1 MYIQSYKKSIL
12 GEILMKDKLDFL
24 NQIMRDT
31 GKGIKGY
38 LKAQLILMFITF
50 LILAIGLDIIDVSY
64 SILIAILIAIVDILP
79 VLGSGIIM
87 IPWSLINFILGN
99 NSLGKDIAILYIIL
113 TISRQFIEPKI
124 VGKEIGVRPL
134 YTFLS
139 TIIGSIILGPIGI
152 IIGPL
157 IAVVITSVLK
167 SRKK

>member
-139 TIIGSIILGPIGI
+139 TIIGSIVLGPIGI